1 MVNLTEFLLDSSK
14 ELKLVLKMVMLT
26 EFVLAYYLVLLMG
39 KHLDLLMVST
49 LDLMKEFDL
58 VVS

>member
-1 MVNLTEFLLDSSK
+1 M

-39 KHLDLLMVST
+39 KYLDLLMVLRSG
-49 LDLMKEFDL
+49 LMKEFDL